1 MRCSNRRWPEN
12 EGEFVVVRAIVDT
25 GVLEVTIRDGSR
37 GNIVDLAWVA
47 DAQAA
52 LALVGPEVG
61 CVLIRS
67 EGKNFGL
74 GGDISVF
81 AGEDPAAGLRRL
93 VDGVHALY
101 RDLAALQVP
110 IVIAVQGWAA
120 GVSMSLVLLADIVLI
135 GASARLKTAYA
146 GIGLTSDGGITWTL
160 PRRVPH
166 AVALDLLLTDRSL
179 SADEAVAFGIASR
192 IIADDCLASEARE
205 LSMKLAAGPRAAH
218 RAIKSLVLDGRDAS
232 LYEQLDA
239 EAEAMVQAVV
249 SPEGIE
255 GVRAFMERR
264 PPDFIGARSAAGS

>member
-1 MRCSNRRWPEN
+1 M
-12 EGEFVVVRAIVDT
+12 VVRATVNT
-25 GVLEVTIRDGSR
+25 GVLEIAIEDVSR
-37 GNIVDLAWVA
+37 GNVVDLAWVA
-47 DAQAA
+47 DVKAA
-52 LALVGPEVG
+52 IAFVGPEVG

-81 AGEDPAAGLRRL
+81 AGEDPAADLRRL
-93 VDGVHALY
+93 VDGVHAVFC
-101 RDLAALQVP
+101 DLVGLQVP
-110 IVIAVQGWAA
+110 IVVAVQGWAA

-179 SADEAVAFGIASR
+179 SADEAVTLGIASR
-192 IIADDCLASEARE
+192 IIADEHLASEARE
-205 LSMKLAAGPRAAH
+205 LSLGLAAGPRAAH
-218 RAIKSLVLDGRDAS
+218 RAVKSLVLEGRSAS
-232 LYEQLDA
+232 LHDHLDA
-239 EAEAMVQAVV
+239 EADAMVRAVV
-249 SPEGIE
+249 SPEGSE